1 MLVRPTTGSIPLSTL
16 WRGSVLLRSLT
27 ERYNAQRDRG
37 RGVEEERKRRRRSGE
52 EEEEEEKR
60 SRTDARDREGG
71 GGGGQEKRERGRGRG
86 SHKLLDHPQGSIRRR
101 SLRAPSTLQA
111 VIKREFL
118 RGNVN
123 LQRLGSPGRLDER
136 RRSQ

>member
-1 MLVRPTTGSIPLSTL
+1 M
-16 WRGSVLLRSLT
+16 
-27 ERYNAQRDRG
+27 
-37 RGVEEERKRRRRSGE
+37 EEERKRRRRSG
-52 EEEEEEKR
+52 EEEEEKR

-71 GGGGQEKRERGRGRG
+71 GGGGGQEKREGGRGRG

-123 LQRLGSPGRLDER
+123 LQRLGSPERLDER
-136 RRSQ
+136 GRSQ

>member
-1 MLVRPTTGSIPLSTL
+1 M
-16 WRGSVLLRSLT
+16 
-27 ERYNAQRDRG
+27 
-37 RGVEEERKRRRRSGE
+37 EEERKRRRRSGE
-52 EEEEEEKR
+52 EEEEVEEEEEKR

-71 GGGGQEKRERGRGRG
+71 GGGGQEKREREGGRGRG

-123 LQRLGSPGRLDER
+123 LQRLGSPERLDER

>member
-1 MLVRPTTGSIPLSTL
+1 M
-16 WRGSVLLRSLT
+16 
-27 ERYNAQRDRG
+27 
-37 RGVEEERKRRRRSGE
+37 EEERKRRRRSGE
-52 EEEEEEKR
+52 EEEEEEEEEEKR
-60 SRTDARDREGG
+60 SRTDARDREEGG
-71 GGGGQEKRERGRGRG
+71 GGGGDGQEEREGGRGRG

-123 LQRLGSPGRLDER
+123 LQRLGSPERLDER
-136 RRSQ
+136 GRSQ